1 MKKLTLLIAILVS
14 LSFVASAQLNFGVK
28 AGLNM
33 ATYSG
38 DADNVQMKPSY
49 QIGGVVN
56 FDVGSGLT
64 VQPGLILS
72 GKGAKSSE
80 NSDVSVNTNY
90 LEVPVNIVYNISG
103 FQVLAGPYLGY
114 GLFGKMKGPDSDVD
128 IKFKSDVS
136 AEDYMQ
142 NEIYYNSIDY
152 GVNVG
157 AGYVINESI
166 QVQAMYSLGL
176 ANINP
181 KVDGEDPT
189 SDTQNSVI
197 QLTVA
202 YFL

>member
-1 MKKLTLLIAILVS
+1 
-14 LSFVASAQLNFGVK
+14 
-28 AGLNM
+28 
-33 ATYSG
+33 
-38 DADNVQMKPSY
+38 
-49 QIGGVVN
+49 
-56 FDVGSGLT
+56 
-64 VQPGLILS
+64 
-72 GKGAKSSE
+72 
-80 NSDVSVNTNY
+80 
-90 LEVPVNIVYNISG
+90 
-103 FQVLAGPYLGY
+103 LGY